1 MEQSRTTIKTK
12 ERNITINLKGRY
24 KANLVLHKFNEF
36 NAVHKND
43 VLHTVNNN
51 NNNNNNVHL
60 SIEIFFQAQA
70 VAKFIFYCFQ
80 LQNQISVRENLLL
93 V

>member
-24 KANLVLHKFNEF
+24 KENLVLHTFNEF

-51 NNNNNNVHL
+51 NNNNNVHL
-60 SIEIFFQAQA
+60 NIEIFFQAQA
-70 VAKFIFYCFQ
+70 IAKFIFYCFQ
-80 LQNQISVRENLLL
+80 LQNQIAVRENLLR